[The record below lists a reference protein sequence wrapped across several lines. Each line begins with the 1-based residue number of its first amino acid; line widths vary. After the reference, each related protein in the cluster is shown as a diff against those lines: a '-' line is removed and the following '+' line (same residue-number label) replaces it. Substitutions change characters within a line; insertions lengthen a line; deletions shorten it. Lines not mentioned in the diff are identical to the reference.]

1 MILTCKCGCSFRPD
15 KEQIE
20 LLELGASIT
29 PLCEEC
35 SFDESTFQTEPAID
49 EFSDADPGL

>member
-1 MILTCKCGCSFRPD
+1 MMLTCKCGCSFRPD
-15 KEQIE
+15 REQIE

-35 SFDESTFQTEPAID
+35 SFDESTFEQEPVPY